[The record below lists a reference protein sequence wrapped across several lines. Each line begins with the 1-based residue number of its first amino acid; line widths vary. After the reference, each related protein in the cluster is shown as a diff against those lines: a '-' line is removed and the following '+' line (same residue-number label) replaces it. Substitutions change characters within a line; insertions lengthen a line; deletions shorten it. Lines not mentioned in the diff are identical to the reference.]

1 MDRKKLYPWYF
12 TSGALVIFFLLCF
25 LPGIIGIFY
34 SFTDWN
40 NFSSEVNFVG
50 LKNYIEV
57 FRGKPEY
64 RTYIWNTVT
73 FTVVTTALKTIVGL
87 GLALLL
93 TQKIIKFKNLHR
105 MIIFSPQVM
114 SYLVVGLVFKSM
126 LHPTTGF
133 LNNFLRTM
141 GLDILTKN
149 WLTDLKVVFPT
160 VMAVDTWKGM
170 GYIMVVIIAGIM
182 SIAPEYYEAASIDGA
197 TFWQKFK
204 SITLPLLKPIIVNV
218 TVLNVTYGFRVFD
231 MIYSLTNGGPGNAT
245 GVINTAVYKEF
256 QKEIMQWVQPCLV
269 FYSLYYYYCYIIFL
283 NPWKIRRLKLN
294 EEFKENYK
302 VNSSKYCNNIYK
314 FNNINTI
321 SGFIS

>member
-1 MDRKKLYPWYF
+1 MNRKKLYPWYF

-25 LPGIIGIFY
+25 LPGIIGILY

-40 NFSSEVNFVG
+40 NFSSEINFVEF
-50 LKNYIEV
+50 KNYIEV
-57 FRGKPEY
+57 FKGRPEY
-64 RTYIWNTVT
+64 RMYIWNTIS
-73 FTVVTTALKTIVGL
+73 FTVVTTLLKTIVGL
-87 GLALLL
+87 ALALLL

-114 SYLVVGLVFKSM
+114 SYLVVGLVFKSI

-133 LNNFLRTM
+133 LNNFLNTI
-141 GLDILTKN
+141 GLEAFTRN
-149 WLTDLKVVFPT
+149 WLTDLNIVFKT

-170 GYIMVVIIAGIM
+170 GYIMVVIIAGLM

-204 SITLPLLKPIIVNV
+204 NITLPLLKPIIVNV
-218 TVLNVTYGFRVFD
+218 TVLNVTYGLRVFD

-256 QKEIMQWVQPCLV
+256 SKGNYAMGTTLSSILFFILLLLLYFILKSMENKEV
-269 FYSLYYYYCYIIFL
+269 
-283 NPWKIRRLKLN
+283 
-294 EEFKENYK
+294 EA
-302 VNSSKYCNNIYK
+302 
-314 FNNINTI
+314 
-321 SGFIS
+321 

>member
-1 MDRKKLYPWYF
+1 MDRKKIYPWYF
-12 TSGALVIFFLLCF
+12 TSGALIIFFLFCF
-25 LPGIIGIFY
+25 LPGIIGILY

-57 FRGKPEY
+57 FKGKPEY
-64 RTYIWNTVT
+64 ATYIWNTISFTAVT
-73 FTVVTTALKTIVGL
+73 TILKTVVGL
-87 GLALLL
+87 ALALLL

-114 SYLVVGLVFKSM
+114 SYLVVGLVFKSI

-133 LNNFLRTM
+133 LNNFLDTM
-141 GLDILTKN
+141 GLEVFTRS
-149 WLTDLKVVFPT
+149 WLTDLNIVFST

-170 GYIMVVIIAGIM
+170 GYIMVVIIAGLM
-182 SIAPEYYEAASIDGA
+182 SISPEYYEAASIDGA
-197 TFWQKFK
+197 SGWQKLK
-204 SITLPLLKPIIVNV
+204 SITLPLIKPIIINA

-256 QKEIMQWVQPCLV
+256 SKGNYAMGTTLSSILFFILLLLVYFIIKSMENKEV
-269 FYSLYYYYCYIIFL
+269 
-283 NPWKIRRLKLN
+283 
-294 EEFKENYK
+294 EA
-302 VNSSKYCNNIYK
+302 
-314 FNNINTI
+314 
-321 SGFIS
+321 

>member
-25 LPGIIGIFY
+25 LPGIIGILY

-50 LKNYIEV
+50 FKNYLEV
-57 FRGKPEY
+57 FKGRPEY
-64 RTYIWNTVT
+64 RMYIWNTIS
-73 FTVVTTALKTIVGL
+73 FTVVTTVLKTIVGL
-87 GLALLL
+87 ALALLL
-93 TQKIIKFKNLHR
+93 TQKIIRFKNIHR

-114 SYLVVGLVFKSM
+114 SYLVVGLVFKSI

-133 LNNFLRTM
+133 LNNFLKTI
-141 GLDILTKN
+141 GLEAFTKS
-149 WLTDLKVVFPT
+149 WLTDLDIVFKT

-170 GYIMVVIIAGIM
+170 GYIMVVIIAGLM

-197 TFWQKFK
+197 TFWQKLK
-204 SITLPLLKPIIVNV
+204 NITLPLLKPIIINV
-218 TVLNVTYGFRVFD
+218 TILNVTYGLRVFD

-256 QKEIMQWVQPCLV
+256 SKGNYAMGTTLSSILFFILLLLLYFIIKSMENKEV
-269 FYSLYYYYCYIIFL
+269 
-283 NPWKIRRLKLN
+283 
-294 EEFKENYK
+294 EA
-302 VNSSKYCNNIYK
+302 
-314 FNNINTI
+314 
-321 SGFIS
+321 